1 MLKGR
6 LQAMTNSKTYF
17 VAGAGAFGG
26 WTALHLRRTGARVI
40 LADAWGPGNSRS
52 SSGGETRIIRGTY
65 GPDQPY
71 THLTARAFALWHEH
85 TQRWG
90 KKLFQRTGVL
100 WLVRGDGVYERAS
113 LAVLREAGIPA
124 EEISPAEVA
133 RRYPQMNPEGVK
145 WAILEPESG
154 LLYARQACQAVAE
167 AFETEGGELRLA
179 AVARLEISGGELRRV
194 HFSDGTSLT
203 ADAYV
208 FACGPWLGS
217 LFPDV
222 IGDLVRPTRQD
233 VVFFGTP
240 AGDTRFTEKQLPVW
254 LDRGER
260 IYYGIPGNQWRGFK
274 VADDTRGEAFDPTNG
289 ERTVAPEFVAR
300 VREFLALRF
309 PALQHAPL
317 VETRV
322 CQYENTPDYHFIV
335 DQHPAAGNCWLVGGG
350 SGHGF
355 KHGPALGEMVAAA
368 VSQGK
373 TPDPFFRLSRFT
385 R

>member
-1 MLKGR
+1 
-6 LQAMTNSKTYF
+6 MTNPKTYF

-40 LADAWGPGNSRS
+40 LADAWGPGNSRA

-71 THLTARAFALWHEH
+71 TYLAARAFKLWHEH

-90 KKLFQRTGVL
+90 KKLFHPAGVL

-113 LAVLREAGIPA
+113 LAVLRDAGIPA
-124 EEISPAEVA
+124 EELSPAEVA
-133 RRYPQMNPEGVK
+133 RRYPQMNPEGVR

-154 LLYARQACQAVAE
+154 FLYARQACQAVAE
-167 AFETEGGELRLA
+167 AFEKEGGEFRLA
-179 AVARLEISGGELRRV
+179 AVSRLEISGGEVQRL
-194 HFSDGTSLT
+194 HFSDGSSLT
-203 ADAYV
+203 ADTYV

-240 AGDTRFTEKQLPVW
+240 TGDPRFTEKQLPVW

-260 IYYGIPGNQWRGFK
+260 IFYGIPGNQWRGFK
-274 VADDTRGEAFDPTNG
+274 VADDTRGEGFDPTNG
-289 ERTVAPEFVAR
+289 DRTVAPEFVAR

-322 CQYENTPDYHFIV
+322 CQYENTPDHHFIV
-335 DQHPAAGNCWLVGGG
+335 DKHPAAENCWLVGGG

-368 VSQGK
+368 VSEGK
-373 TPDPFFRLSRFT
+373 AVDPFFRLSRFA